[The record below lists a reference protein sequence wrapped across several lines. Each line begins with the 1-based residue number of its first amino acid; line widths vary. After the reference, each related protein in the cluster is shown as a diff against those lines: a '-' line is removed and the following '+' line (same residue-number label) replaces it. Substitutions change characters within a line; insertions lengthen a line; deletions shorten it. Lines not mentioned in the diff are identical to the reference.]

1 MQDSD
6 IYMQSY
12 KGKTVVIKYGGSAM
26 KDGKKDDS
34 IIKDIVAMKTAGV
47 QVVVVHGGGAE
58 INALLK
64 RVNKQPEFKE
74 GLRVTDEEAMEIV
87 EMALSGKVNKEIV
100 RDLQKYGVPA
110 VGISGK
116 DGKTIIARKILVNGL
131 DVGLVGE
138 AESVDTRL
146 IRLLAENGYVPVVA
160 PVAQD
165 EEGNSYNL
173 NADYAAVAVA
183 GALNAEKLV
192 FITDVKGV
200 LRDVKDESSLIPN
213 ISVAEAEELIK
224 SGIVS
229 GGMIPKVKCCID
241 GVKKGVK
248 TVHILKGQ
256 CGDSI
261 IPAIFG
267 DTNVGTK
274 VYG

>member
-1 MQDSD
+1 MQDND
-6 IYMQSY
+6 IYLKSF
-12 KGKTVVIKYGGSAM
+12 KGRTIVIKYGGSAM

-74 GLRVTDEEAMEIV
+74 GLRVTDGETMEIV

-116 DGKTIIARKILVNGL
+116 DGKTIIAKKILVNGL
-131 DVGLVGE
+131 DLGLVGE

-146 IRLLAENGYVPVVA
+146 IRLLAENGYVPVIA

-224 SGIVS
+224 NGIVS

-248 TVHILKGQ
+248 TVHILNGLQ
-256 CGDSI
+256 GDSI
-261 IPAIFG
+261 IPAIFA
-267 DTNVGTK
+267 DINVGTK

>member
-1 MQDSD
+1 
-6 IYMQSY
+6 
-12 KGKTVVIKYGGSAM
+12 
-26 KDGKKDDS
+26 
-34 IIKDIVAMKTAGV
+34 
-47 QVVVVHGGGAE
+47 
-58 INALLK
+58 
-64 RVNKQPEFKE
+64 
-74 GLRVTDEEAMEIV
+74 
-87 EMALSGKVNKEIV
+87 
-100 RDLQKYGVPA
+100 
-110 VGISGK
+110 
-116 DGKTIIARKILVNGL
+116 
-131 DVGLVGE
+131 
-138 AESVDTRL
+138 
-146 IRLLAENGYVPVVA
+146 
-160 PVAQD
+160 
-165 EEGNSYNL
+165 NL

>member
-74 GLRVTDEEAMEIV
+74 GLRVTDGETMEIV

-131 DVGLVGE
+131 DLGLVGE
-138 AESVDTRL
+138 AENVDTRL